1 MNLKLE
7 FKKEMEEEKLQ
18 KHVCACL
25 CAKKQLHVRFSDGGP
40 QMQTPR
46 LMSHVIDG
54 NLAHEKSQEL

>member
-25 CAKKQLHVRFSDGGP
+25 CEYVCKKATACQV
-40 QMQTPR
+40 
-46 LMSHVIDG
+46 
-54 NLAHEKSQEL
+54 